1 MPSDESVRFVM
12 DRFSKYY
19 RETPLFMPERF
30 SKREF
35 GFMFFDR
42 QFVMRH
48 LGFPTRAALK
58 KYLVEQVPSH
68 VYYSCAYYEKPN
80 APTMVEKKWQGADL
94 IFDLDADHV
103 EGAQNLPYEEMLKRV
118 KQEVIRLI
126 DEFLLGD
133 LGFDH
138 DELRIVFSGG
148 RGYHVHINSP
158 RVIKLSSHERREIVD
173 YVTGTD
179 LDMDWVFPATV
190 FELGRF
196 KDRVGSDHRRTMPA
210 LDEGGWRARIRRGID
225 ALLEDLES
233 VPRADATSRLQTMVS
248 ESKRDIGKKTIDG
261 LYKDLFTGPKGK
273 RGVDRMRS
281 DNTFEVFS
289 EKRHADAFIDIV
301 EMKVKMKMKGETD
314 EPVTSDIKRLIRLP
328 SSLHGKTGFKVV
340 PLEREELDKFDPFRD
355 AVPEAFGDRDVHVI
369 LEKPAEFRL
378 RDQTFSL
385 DAGKSAVPEFAAVY
399 LVCRRLASI
408 ENH

>member
-1 MPSDESVRFVM
+1 MPSDGSVRFVM

-68 VYYSCAYYEKPN
+68 VYYSCAYYEKPS
-80 APTMVEKKWQGADL
+80 APTIVEKKWQGADL

-103 EGAQNLPYEEMLKRV
+103 EGAQNLPYEAMLDRV
-118 KQEVIRLI
+118 KLEVIRLI

-138 DELRIVFSGG
+138 DDLRIVFSGG

-196 KDRVGSDHRRTMPA
+196 KDRVGSDHKRTMPA

-225 ALLEDLES
+225 ALLEELES
-233 VPRADATSRLQTMVS
+233 APRADATLRLQSMVS

-281 DNTFEVFS
+281 ENTFEVFS

-340 PLEREELDKFDPFRD
+340 PLEREELDNFDPFRD
-355 AVPEAFGDRDVHVI
+355 AVPEAFGDGDVHVV
-369 LEKPAEFRL
+369 LENAAEFHL
-378 RDQTFSL
+378 RDKTFSL
-385 DAGKSAVPEFAAVY
+385 DAGTSAVPEFAAVY

-408 ENH
+408 ENR